1 MKNSE
6 LPLQS
11 RITSNNRG
19 GRDALDYVA
28 RCECVVS
35 QHLYILFDDVAVFE
49 HLVPCRIRSG
59 RASPLFAVAGFLQ
72 SFSHVVVAHVE
83 VL

>member
-28 RCECVVS
+28 RCECVIS

-59 RASPLFAVAGFLQ
+59 RAKFACLA
-72 SFSHVVVAHVE
+72 STEAHV
-83 VL
+83 LLSH